1 MSGVWEAEGE
11 MHKARAGAREGTHPV
26 PLGDPEG
33 APGATSAATPE
44 ATPDA
49 TEERTRGD
57 GSGADPMEPVTQPQ
71 EAERDAQGRRM
82 CGARTRDGG
91 SCRAPAMDGQRR
103 CRGHGGA
110 SPQARKAARL
120 RLADLQDPAI
130 ATLARLMATG
140 STEMI
145 RFRAAEAILDRGGN
159 PRSSRVEATIQQQA
173 EQSREMLVE
182 RLRQLRDEKAAER
195 GEIEAAPARPVED
208 VVDAEVVSEPDADAA
223 AALVDRLRA
232 MRAEQEER
240 AAARAE
246 AAAQVAADL
255 AADDEPDAT
264 GGDEEEAVLEATVE
278 PDPDATFPRAPR
290 RYGQG
295 TPSGRVSTAALAE
308 VLAAA
313 RMR

>member
-1 MSGVWEAEGE
+1 MSGLEEGIGE
-11 MHKARAGAREGTHPV
+11 TYKTHAGAREEADPM
-26 PLGDPEG
+26 PLRDPAEP
-33 APGATSAATPE
+33 PGATSAATPE
-44 ATPDA
+44 ATSDA
-49 TEERTRGD
+49 TEARTSGD
-57 GSGADPMEPVTQPQ
+57 GSGADPMQPVVQPQ
-71 EAERDAQGRRM
+71 EASEERDAQGRRL
-82 CGARTRDGG
+82 CLADTRGGGA
-91 SCRAPAMDGQRR
+91 CRAPAMDGQKR
-103 CRGHGGA
+103 CRLHGGS

-195 GEIEAAPARPVED
+195 GEIEAAPARPAED
-208 VVDAEVVSEPDADAA
+208 VVDAEVVSEPDAAAA
-223 AALVDRLRA
+223 AALVERLRA
-232 MRAEQEER
+232 MRAEQEDL

-246 AAAQVAADL
+246 AAADL
-255 AADDEPDAT
+255 AADEAADAT
-264 GGDEEEAVLEATVE
+264 EGDEEDAVLEATVE